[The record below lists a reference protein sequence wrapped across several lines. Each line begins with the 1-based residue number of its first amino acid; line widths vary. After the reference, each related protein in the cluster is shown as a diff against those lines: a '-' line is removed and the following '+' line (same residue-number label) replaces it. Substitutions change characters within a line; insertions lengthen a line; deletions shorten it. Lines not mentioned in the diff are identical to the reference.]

1 MSSDPLT
8 TTPKRRAAEAA
19 AALVQNGMAVGLG
32 TGTTAELV
40 IRALSERVAEEGL
53 KFLGVPTSVET
64 AELAS
69 QLRIPLR
76 ELDDVDV
83 LDLNLDGADEIDPEF
98 RMIKG
103 RGGALLREKLVVT
116 AARRRV
122 TVITEEKQVARLGL
136 NALIPVEVSPIGS
149 RHTRK
154 RLEALGAETT
164 LRVQP
169 DGDPVITDGG
179 NHIID
184 CRFASP
190 GDPTELDANLK
201 RVVGVFE
208 TGDEVAAKD
217 LAMHVAAMKPKALAT
232 SDVSADL
239 IEV

>member
-1 MSSDPLT
+1 MSSNPPINS
-8 TTPKRRAAEAA
+8 PKQRAAEAA

-69 QLRIPLR
+69 TLRIPLR

-116 AARRRV
+116 AARKRV
-122 TVITEEKQVARLGL
+122 TVITEEKQVAKLGL

-149 RHTRK
+149 RHTQK
-154 RLEALGAETT
+154 RLQALGAQTT
-164 LRVQP
+164 LRIRA
-169 DGDPVITDGG
+169 DGDAG
-179 NHIID
+179 
-184 CRFASP
+184 FASP
-190 GDPTELDANLK
+190 AASP
-201 RVVGVFE
+201 E
-208 TGDEVAAKD
+208 TSA
-217 LAMHVAAMKPKALAT
+217 LALAT
-232 SDVSADL
+232 RFWTSPNDKSFMKRGLTRPSNGWNA
-239 IEV
+239 